1 MTIRDHYVALFAAYK
16 FRFGL
21 ALTPRQRDVLYRA
34 CCEDADLRPW
44 AVALLESREQEQ
56 R

>member
-1 MTIRDHYVALFAAYK
+1 MTTRDYFVAWWAAWK

-34 CCEDADLRPW
+34 CCEDSDLRPW
-44 AVALLESREQEQ
+44 AVALLETREKP
-56 R
+56 